1 MPQIEASH
9 AHSLLQTTSPERN
22 FFLSI
27 LQTYVED
34 IDSFF
39 VFVENCKKNNE
50 QFDARSITKMKR
62 NNYFVENLTTILNLV
77 NTNYKTNPTLKR
89 GNLHCELICDM
100 AGIDYRMFQGRI
112 HDYVKE
118 KAKKYNFNID
128 NLLINYK
135 NLKVLHGG
143 NIK

>member
-1 MPQIEASH
+1 MPQIENSH
-9 AHSLLQTTSPERN
+9 AYSLLQTTSPERN

-39 VFVENCKKNNE
+39 IFVENCKKNNE
-50 QFDARSITKMKR
+50 KFDARSITKLKK

-77 NTNYKTNPTLKR
+77 NTTYKTHPQLRR

-100 AGIDYRMFQGRI
+100 AGIDYIMFHGRI
-112 HDYVKE
+112 HDYVKR
-118 KAKKYNFNID
+118 KALEYDFD
-128 NLLINYK
+128 VENLLINYK
-135 NLKVLHGG
+135 TFRVLHGG
-143 NIK
+143 NIR